1 MEGNPEVPGQLV
13 SGQEFGLDPES
24 PGSDEEIGFILN
36 LASILDARALIEKV
50 WTFLAKTS
58 WFTG

>member
-36 LASILDARALIEKV
+36 LASILDTRGLI
-50 WTFLAKTS
+50 LAKTS